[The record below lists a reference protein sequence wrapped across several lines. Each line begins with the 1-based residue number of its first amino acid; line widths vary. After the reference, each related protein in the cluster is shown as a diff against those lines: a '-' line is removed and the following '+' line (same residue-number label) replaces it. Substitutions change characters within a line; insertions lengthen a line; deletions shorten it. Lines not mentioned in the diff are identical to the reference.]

1 MQVEFATNRLQRCYN
16 AIANGS
22 RSWGPSVARRYI
34 QRIDVLR
41 EAENISILYGIRS
54 LRLHRLSGRRR
65 GRFSISLDRR
75 WRIILSYVESENKVR
90 IEEVTNHYG
99 D

>member
-1 MQVEFATNRLQRCYN
+1 M
-16 AIANGS
+16 
-22 RSWGPSVARRYI
+22 WGPVIARRYI
-34 QRIDVLR
+34 QRIDVLM
-41 EAENISILYGIRS
+41 EAEKFNILYGIRS
-54 LRLHRLSGRRR
+54 LRMHRLSGQRR
-65 GRFSISLDRR
+65 GQFAISLDRR

>member
-1 MQVEFATNRLQRCYN
+1 
-16 AIANGS
+16 
-22 RSWGPSVARRYI
+22 
-34 QRIDVLR
+34 VLR
-41 EAENISILYGIRS
+41 EAENISVLYGIRS

-65 GRFSISLDRR
+65 RQFSISLDRR